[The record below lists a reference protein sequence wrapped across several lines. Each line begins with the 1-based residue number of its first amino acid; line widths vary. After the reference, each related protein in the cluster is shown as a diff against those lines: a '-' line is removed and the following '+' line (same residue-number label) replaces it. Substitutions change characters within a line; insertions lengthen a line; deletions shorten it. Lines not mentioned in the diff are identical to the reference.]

1 MHVNH
6 DKSMHSLI
14 NHASDRMKKSTINYI
29 FFKRKSGEVTSCNFE
44 GGHYSQFMADS
55 WNIESFYSPTKEVWE
70 LTNGTLETNLYP
82 PNPHPPNPT
91 PNHPLA
97 LCKPPSPKSYLKG
110 GLGNGESK
118 SQAFYTHV
126 CIHTLHVGFPLNIA
140 KGLTLNREWKRTF
153 CISLSY
159 IIGFVSVFVFL
170 SIDTSWSVPRRCI
183 MSPSY
188 WGLVPNS
195 HTRIHRK

>member
-1 MHVNH
+1 
-6 DKSMHSLI
+6 
-14 NHASDRMKKSTINYI
+14 MKESTINYI
-29 FFKRKSGEVTSCNFE
+29 YFKRKSGELTSCNFE

-82 PNPHPPNPT
+82 PDPHPPNPT

-97 LCKPPSPKSYLKG
+97 LWNLLPRNLISKG
-110 GLGNGESK
+110 GWGMG
-118 SQAFYTHV
+118 SQNHKHYPHMNV
-126 CIHTLHVGFPLNIA
+126 NMDVGFPLNIA
-140 KGLTLNREWKRTF
+140 KGLALNGEWKRTF
-153 CISLSY
+153 RISLSY

>member
-1 MHVNH
+1 M
-6 DKSMHSLI
+6 
-14 NHASDRMKKSTINYI
+14 
-29 FFKRKSGEVTSCNFE
+29 TSCNFE

-82 PNPHPPNPT
+82 PDPHPPNPT

-97 LCKPPSPKSYLKG
+97 LWNLLPRNLISKG
-110 GLGNGESK
+110 GWGMG
-118 SQAFYTHV
+118 SQNHNPH
-126 CIHTLHVGFPLNIA
+126 IHVGFLLNIA
-140 KGLTLNREWKRTF
+140 KGLALNGEWKRTF
-153 CISLSY
+153 RISLSY